1 MDSADEEEL
10 LFLNAS
16 IAFIQQRRKPRLWVR
31 NFFKKRETHGVCSS
45 LYNDLVIHDAVGFKN
60 TLRMSPEDLEILL
73 QKVSPKI
80 TKHDTNF
87 RQAISPKDQLLVT
100 LRYLAT
106 GDTYTALM
114 LISRISK
121 TKISVFVPEVCKAIV
136 QVLADYVKMPTTAD
150 GWEEVAQNFKIKWNL
165 PHCIGHLDG
174 RHIEMIRP
182 KNGNDYINYRK
193 NYSIVLLGLVDAN
206 YNFLYVD
213 VGTPGK
219 ISDSEVFNNSN
230 LCRSLQNLPQPKPL
244 PGRTQPSPYVI
255 IADDAFALSKHL
267 LKPYSYYQV
276 NGHAEKMF
284 NYRLNRSRVV
294 VENAFGILSARFK
307 VLRQSILVSPTK
319 ASTIVLACVYL
330 HNFLRKSERSV
341 YLYTPPGSL
350 DEMNPVSGEISLGT
364 WRDKNQ
370 GMILLQ
376 MGPSLDCPEGV
387 AVREEFKAFFMT

>member
-1 MDSADEEEL
+1 
-10 LFLNAS
+10 
-16 IAFIQQRRKPRLWVR
+16 
-31 NFFKKRETHGVCSS
+31 
-45 LYNDLVIHDAVGFKN
+45 
-60 TLRMSPEDLEILL
+60 
-73 QKVSPKI
+73 
-80 TKHDTNF
+80 
-87 RQAISPKDQLLVT
+87 
-100 LRYLAT
+100 
-106 GDTYTALM
+106 
-114 LISRISK
+114 
-121 TKISVFVPEVCKAIV
+121 
-136 QVLADYVKMPTTAD
+136 MPTTAD

-244 PGRTQPSPYVI
+244 PGRIQPSPYVI